1 MADKAILG
9 GSRRGVNAGRGLLRA
24 MGVGE
29 ELKGVEGI
37 GGVGDEINLY
47 KSLGRFAP
55 KMRRDDR

>member
-47 KSLGRFAP
+47 KPLGTS
-55 KMRRDDR
+55 

>member
-1 MADKAILG
+1 
-9 GSRRGVNAGRGLLRA
+9 

-47 KSLGRFAP
+47 KTSINLGGGAWRVCVEVVGCSAGG
-55 KMRRDDR
+55 KGV